1 MFVQDHMI
9 SPAITVMPDMPFQE
23 ALKMMQEYRFR
34 RLPVVD
40 KKGKLIGIVSE
51 RDLLNAS
58 PSPVTTLSIWELTYE
73 LSKIQVEE
81 LMTKEVVTT
90 TPDSPIEDA
99 ARLMVEKN
107 VGGLPVIND
116 DNEPVGIITDRDIFG
131 TLVEMFGGG
140 QSGLRLTLE
149 VPRGKGVLASLAQ
162 AIFQLGGDIISVG
175 SFPIDE
181 KPNQDGLV
189 VKVQDVS
196 QSQLVDT
203 LEQLGDHVIDAR
215 EM

>member
-58 PSPVTTLSIWELTYE
+58 PSPVTSLSIWELTYE

-90 TPDSPIEDA
+90 TPDTPIEDA

-107 VGGLPVIND
+107 VGGLPVING
-116 DNEPVGIITDRDIFG
+116 DNEPVGIITDRDIFE

-203 LEQLGDHVIDAR
+203 LEQLGDNVIDAR